1 LAKDASQ
8 SGRNQYWGYTI
19 PRAFMTP
26 WARNLI
32 SNGFINFFVVLAKP
46 HKNHELT
53 EIGKKQMKEIN
64 KKKHKKI
71 GNVLGHYPCTSF
83 SPMIQQQ
90 QKHLLP
96 HMMESQSPNLDAVP
110 KYVGHLLQL

>member
-8 SGRNQYWGYTI
+8 SGCNQYWGYTI

-32 SNGFINFFVVLAKP
+32 SNTLIKCFAALAKP

-53 EIGKKQMKEIN
+53 YIGKKKMKEIN
-64 KKKHKKI
+64 KKNTKK
-71 GNVLGHYPCTSF
+71 LEMF
-83 SPMIQQQ
+83 
-90 QKHLLP
+90 
-96 HMMESQSPNLDAVP
+96 
-110 KYVGHLLQL
+110 